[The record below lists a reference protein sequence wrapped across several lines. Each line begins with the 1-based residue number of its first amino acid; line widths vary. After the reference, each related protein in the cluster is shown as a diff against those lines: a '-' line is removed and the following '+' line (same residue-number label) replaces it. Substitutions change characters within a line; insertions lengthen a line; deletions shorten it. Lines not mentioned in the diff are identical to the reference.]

1 MITKCQYL
9 NFISNL
15 LHLPAH
21 KQKYINPSLRNQLLE
36 SMNKKDVQSEI
47 EIKQSKIR
55 KIQTNY
61 ILESKLVEQ

>member
-1 MITKCQYL
+1 
-9 NFISNL
+9 
-15 LHLPAH
+15 
-21 KQKYINPSLRNQLLE
+21 
-36 SMNKKDVQSEI
+36 MNKKDVQSEI